1 MKCEQI
7 SFDSPAS
14 PCCLDGYTFV
24 GDIFIRV
31 NESLLVYLFGDGVN
45 IFHNCVASLDS
56 PVM

>member
-7 SFDSPAS
+7 SFDSPAL

-24 GDIFIRV
+24 GDIFIPV

-45 IFHNCVASLDS
+45 IFIIALHHWTVL
-56 PVM
+56 